1 MTTEQ
6 SDQLRQQILL
16 DHLKRRLMFC
26 EDEVE
31 ESYLRKEIEKIEG
44 KKIDQISPRDI

>member
-26 EDEVE
+26 EDPIE
-31 ESYLRKEIEKIEG
+31 ESYIREEIEKIE
-44 KKIDQISPRDI
+44 KIDQISPRDI